1 MPSPKPEKKKVAQI
15 KGSILNPALTSH
27 YQCWFNPPNQV
38 RRWVDER
45 SKAGLGKSYDAEFI
59 SLMCCDASLPGSAL
73 ATYDINDD
81 FTGVTERHAYRRQY
95 DDRADFTFYVDHD
108 YSIIHFFEN
117 WMAYVANE
125 EYAKESTGG
134 IQTRP
139 EESITKFGYYYRMHY
154 PEDYRTDAIYINKF
168 ERDYIGKYL
177 QYRFIQAYP
186 ISITSMP
193 VSYESSSVLK
203 CTVSFTYTRYVL
215 KNQLSPSKS
224 LNPSNTS
231 AYANPQFGNNFGTDS
246 TIPTPTQFLPGPLSA
261 RGGSVVDM

>member
-1 MPSPKPEKKKVAQI
+1 MPAPKPEKRKVAQI
-15 KGSILNPALTSH
+15 KNSILNPALTSH
-27 YQCWFNPPNQV
+27 YQCWFNPPEKV
-38 RRWVDER
+38 TDWVKQRAE
-45 SKAGLGKSYDAEFI
+45 AGLGKEYNPEFI
-59 SLMCCDASLPGSAL
+59 SLMCCDASLPGSQL

-95 DDRADFTFYVDHD
+95 DERADFTFYVDHD

-117 WMAYVANE
+117 WIAFIVNE
-125 EYAKESTGG
+125 KYSEG
-134 IQTRP
+134 IEKP
-139 EESITKFGYYYRMHY
+139 EYYYRMNY
-154 PEDYRTDAIYINKF
+154 PEDYRADAIYLHKF
-168 ERDYIGKYL
+168 ERDYGSKYL
-177 QYRFIQAYP
+177 RYRFLQAYP
-186 ISITSMP
+186 INITSMP

-215 KNQLSPSKS
+215 KNEDAPSNQ

-261 RGGSVVDM
+261 RGGFVVDM